1 MHLKPSKTIIPYPLM
16 TVLILLAQWSLLPA
30 DHPLLAT
37 LALLA
42 CTLLALAY
50 GRYHRHKA
58 HEVRQMALIKAL
70 EQGSAEPL
78 PPSPER
84 LALQQLLNR
93 HSLEQDQLRQQLN
106 DLKHRTEKDP
116 LTQLANRQRFRHDI
130 THLLQEDQGTR
141 TAILVLIRATAL
153 ESLNRQ
159 RGFQSGD
166 TYLKDV
172 ATLIQQAA
180 QRWPEHRIYR
190 ISGADFAVQI
200 HAINNTPLPLLGRD
214 LKLAFDLYQNSQKIE
229 SVACSGITPIC
240 SGQRI
245 EAILAR
251 ADLALARAQTQEIN
265 GWSIQLEDEYEE
277 GLGQQ
282 QWRQVLEHIMQQE
295 RITLSYQ
302 PIELLN
308 GHHPAYYSLYPQ
320 FYGEDG
326 AVLASDSLFAM
337 AQRLDL
343 LMRLSQLM
351 IRHLIREHRT
361 LGGQQS
367 RWGIKL
373 SPHLLHNSS
382 FLIWLERQL
391 ITEPDISAHL
401 VFEFDEEHL
410 SRQLTGARRLF
421 ELLRRCGSRSAIC
434 NFGQGIRSFS
444 LFQEIK
450 PDYLKLDPALLLD
463 LEQDSTNQKFV
474 RMIVEVAHRMGSQVI
489 AEGVEQS
496 SQKQLL
502 ASMYV
507 DGLQGYL
514 IAHPMQAPVGPAH

>member
-1 MHLKPSKTIIPYPLM
+1 
-16 TVLILLAQWSLLPA
+16 
-30 DHPLLAT
+30 
-37 LALLA
+37 
-42 CTLLALAY
+42 
-50 GRYHRHKA
+50 
-58 HEVRQMALIKAL
+58 
-70 EQGSAEPL
+70 
-78 PPSPER
+78 
-84 LALQQLLNR
+84 
-93 HSLEQDQLRQQLN
+93 
-106 DLKHRTEKDP
+106 
-116 LTQLANRQRFRHDI
+116 
-130 THLLQEDQGTR
+130 
-141 TAILVLIRATAL
+141 
-153 ESLNRQ
+153 
-159 RGFQSGD
+159 
-166 TYLKDV
+166 
-172 ATLIQQAA
+172 
-180 QRWPEHRIYR
+180 
-190 ISGADFAVQI
+190 
-200 HAINNTPLPLLGRD
+200 
-214 LKLAFDLYQNSQKIE
+214 
-229 SVACSGITPIC
+229 VACCGITTIC

-282 QWRQVLEHIMQQE
+282 QWRQVLEQILQQE
-295 RITLSYQ
+295 RISLSYQ

-308 GHHPAYYSLYPQ
+308 GNHPAYYSLYPQ

-343 LMRLSQLM
+343 LMRMSQLM
-351 IRHLIREHRT
+351 ILHLIREHRT
-361 LGGQQS
+361 LGAQQS

-373 SPHLLHNSS
+373 SPHLLHNSA

-391 ITEPDISAHL
+391 SMEPDISAHL
-401 VFEFDEEHL
+401 VFELDEEHL

-514 IAHPMQAPVGPAH
+514 IAHPMPAPVGTAH